1 MYWKCNQHGIETEE
15 AKTYDKAKNINI
27 DMKPIIHLSKKQ
39 KWNNFWCRDNLNMV
53 ILVNN

>member
-27 DMKPIIHLSKKQ
+27 DMKSIIHLSKKQ